1 MNAPL
6 KGRLFPIHLLI
17 PCGNLYTHTHTLCS
31 QGCPQPAVILHR
43 KKLII
48 ARFSLN
54 PAALKTLRS
63 DHASLQR
70 VFKAKCPSD
79 DQSVNLHFSGNLFFI
94 EGFCERKF
102 RTVIS
107 GFLFFFFQVML
118 SRDLGWGRREI
129 NPDRS
134 RKKKNKLSDNLS
146 LRNANKICRSR
157 TVASGAP
164 RHRNGTKIYLAIC
177 HL

>member
-1 MNAPL
+1 MRAY
-6 KGRLFPIHLLI
+6 KW
-17 PCGNLYTHTHTLCS
+17 S
-31 QGCPQPAVILHR
+31 SKQSVPA
-43 KKLII
+43 
-48 ARFSLN
+48 
-54 PAALKTLRS
+54 TM
-63 DHASLQR
+63 
-70 VFKAKCPSD
+70 
-79 DQSVNLHFSGNLFFI
+79 SVNLHFSGNLFFI
-94 EGFCERKF
+94 VGFCERKF

-118 SRDLGWGRREI
+118 SRDPGWERREI

-177 HL
+177 HFKVFCSRRDRRKWGWETRFFLPTQI